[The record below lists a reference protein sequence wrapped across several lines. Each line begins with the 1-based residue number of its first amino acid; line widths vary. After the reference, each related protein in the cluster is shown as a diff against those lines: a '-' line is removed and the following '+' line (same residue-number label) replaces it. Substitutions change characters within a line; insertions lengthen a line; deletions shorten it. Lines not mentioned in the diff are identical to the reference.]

1 MQRQYMTIRLINACG
16 QVMGLVHRPVQ
27 YRHRLEMAQQSQRS
41 RESQPAQ

>member
-1 MQRQYMTIRLINACG
+1 MQRQYMTIRLFNACG

-27 YRHRLEMAQQSQRS
+27 YRHRPEMAQSQRS